1 MEARHS
7 ERELAPREVQEAA
20 LGVLSFIGGLCEK
33 LGLRYWLAY
42 GTAIGAVRHGGF
54 IPWDDDIDVCMPR
67 RDYDMLLEYFDE
79 HVRELMPFAAVGP
92 SFEKPTPFL
101 ITRVTDMR
109 YVMEGEFGD
118 EVRLGAF
125 VDVYP
130 LDGLGDGRQNAL
142 ARKRKMKKLAARY
155 FRAGDWDYYNRN
167 CHPMKRAIKRIAGRL
182 GGGAGIMYRSL
193 MDEAL
198 KFDFDTSEFVSVVVG
213 MTYMPF
219 CRREWFEGTAMVG
232 FEGMEAP
239 LPVGYDEIL
248 RTFYGNYMQLPPE
261 DDRVGHHFY
270 SLYRAEEG
278 GEA

>member
-1 MEARHS
+1 MELRHS
-7 ERELAPREVQEAA
+7 ECELAPREVQEAA
-20 LGVLSFIGGLCEK
+20 LGVLVFVGSLCER

-54 IPWDDDIDVCMPR
+54 IPWDDDIDICMPR
-67 RDYDMLLEYFDE
+67 SDYGELLKYFDE
-79 HVRELMPFAAVGP
+79 HRDELAPFAAVGP
-92 SFEKPTPFL
+92 SFGNPTPFL

-109 YVMEGEFGD
+109 YVMKGEFGD

-142 ARKRKMKKLAARY
+142 MHKQKMRKLAARY
-155 FRAGDWDYYNRN
+155 FRAGDWEYYNRN
-167 CHPMKRAIKRIAGRL
+167 CPPAKRAIKRVVGRL
-182 GGGAGIMYRSL
+182 GGGAAVKYQSL

-198 KFDFDTSEFVSVVVG
+198 KFDFETSEFVSVVVG

-219 CRREWFEGTAMVG
+219 CRRELFEGTVKAD
-232 FEGMEAP
+232 FEGMEVP

-248 RTFYGNYMQLPPE
+248 RTFYGDYMQLPPE
-261 DDRVGHHFY
+261 ADRVGHHFY
-270 SLYRAEEG
+270 SLYRVEKGAG
-278 GEA
+278 A